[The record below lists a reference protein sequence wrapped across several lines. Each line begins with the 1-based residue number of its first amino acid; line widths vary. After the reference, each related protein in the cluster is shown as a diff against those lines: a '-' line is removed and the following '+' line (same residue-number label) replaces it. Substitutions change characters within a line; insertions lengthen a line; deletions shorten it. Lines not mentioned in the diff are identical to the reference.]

1 MILIISTCREK
12 LSELEFVEPIKRMV
26 DKFIVKRF
34 DKITD
39 EDLNNSDKVIIC
51 GTALKDFDYLNA
63 NWSWIESFEKPLLGI
78 CAGAQVIG
86 KAYGSHLK
94 DEMRIG
100 QQKVEATKQN
110 KLCDGEFN
118 AYFLHTKNV
127 EGLET
132 VATSNGKP
140 CILKH
145 PKKEHYA
152 VIFHPEVMSRHI
164 ITNFLQKT

>member
-1 MILIISTCREK
+1 MILIISTCKEP

-26 DKFIVKRF
+26 DKFFVKRF

-39 EDLNNSDKVIIC
+39 DDLKKSDKVIIC
-51 GTALKDFDYLNA
+51 GTALKDFDYLSA

-86 KAYGSHLK
+86 KAYGLHLK
-94 DEMRIG
+94 DETHIG
-100 QQKVEATKQN
+100 QQKVETLKQN

-132 VATSNGKP
+132 VATSQGKP

-152 VIFHPEVMSRHI
+152 VIFHPEVMSKHI
-164 ITNFLQKT
+164 IVNFLQKT

>member
-1 MILIISTCREK
+1 MILIISTCKEQ

-26 DKFIVKRF
+26 DEFIIKRF
-34 DKITD
+34 DNITKDDLIKAEKI
-39 EDLNNSDKVIIC
+39 IIC
-51 GTALKDFDYLNA
+51 GTALKDFDYLET
-63 NWSWIESFEKPLLGI
+63 NWNWIETYDKPLLGI

-86 KAYGSHLK
+86 KAYGIHLK
-94 DEMRIG
+94 YEINIG
-100 QQKVEATKQN
+100 QQKVETIKPN
-110 KLCDGEFN
+110 VLCDGEFN

-132 VATSNGKP
+132 IATSQGKP

-152 VIFHPEVMSRHI
+152 VIFHPEVMCSNI
-164 ITNFLQKT
+164 IRNFLK

>member
-1 MILIISTCREK
+1 MILIVSTCKEQ

-26 DKFIVKRF
+26 DNFIVKRF
-34 DKITD
+34 DKITVND
-39 EDLNNSDKVIIC
+39 IKNADKIIIC
-51 GTALKDFDYLNA
+51 GTALKDFDYLEA
-63 NWSWIESFEKPLLGI
+63 NWSWIESFQKPLLGI

-86 KAYGSHLK
+86 KAYGLHLK
-94 DEMRIG
+94 DETNIG
-100 QQKVEATKQN
+100 QQKVETIKPN
-110 KLCDGEFN
+110 GLCDGDFN

-127 EGLET
+127 EGLGT
-132 VATSNGKP
+132 VATSQGRP

-152 VIFHPEVMSRHI
+152 VIFHPEVMSKHI

>member
-34 DKITD
+34 DNVTNDDLKNAKKI
-39 EDLNNSDKVIIC
+39 IIC
-51 GTALKDFDYLNA
+51 GTALKDFDYLEA

-86 KAYGSHLK
+86 KAYGLHLK
-94 DEMRIG
+94 NETSIG
-100 QQKVEATKQN
+100 QQKVETIKLN
-110 KLCDGEFN
+110 RLCDGEFN

-132 VATSNGKP
+132 MAKSNGKP

-152 VIFHPEVMSRHI
+152 VIFHPEVMSVQI
-164 ITNFLQKT
+164 IRNFLSQ

>member
-1 MILIISTCREK
+1 MILIISTCKEK

-34 DKITD
+34 DKITK
-39 EDLNNSDKVIIC
+39 EDIEKANKIIIC
-51 GTALKDFDYLNA
+51 GTALKDFGYLDA
-63 NWSWIESFEKPLLGI
+63 NWSWIESFDKPLLGI

-86 KAYGSHLK
+86 KAYGLHLK
-94 DEMRIG
+94 DETHIG
-100 QQKVEATKQN
+100 QQKVETIKPN
-110 KLCDGEFN
+110 KLCYGEFN

-127 EGLET
+127 EGMEIL
-132 VATSNGKP
+132 ATSNGKP

-152 VIFHPEVMSRHI
+152 VIFHPEVMSKQI
-164 ITNFLQKT
+164 ITNFLQKA